1 MIDMSQAELI
11 HGLQAS
17 GDLKIIQRDDVFR
30 FSLDSVI
37 LADFVKINPRTRN
50 IMDFGTGLAP
60 IPLLL
65 SLKTKA
71 LITGIEIQDD
81 LCELAKKSVVLNHLE
96 EQISI
101 NKDDIRVVH
110 SHYMMSSFDI
120 VTCNPPFFKN
130 KDEKI
135 TSENIAVR
143 NAKHELLI
151 DFQTIVIQA
160 KRLLK
165 TGGLFVFVH
174 RADRLE
180 DLIIFLHNEGF
191 ALKRMRFVYPK
202 PGVPAVMVL
211 IEAANTGKA
220 GNMKLLEPLYIL
232 DEFGKHT
239 VEAMKIFGDNQEA
252 GNV

>member
-1 MIDMSQAELI
+1 MINVSQSELI
-11 HGLQAS
+11 HGLQSS

-30 FSLDSVI
+30 FSLDSVL
-37 LADFVKINPRTRN
+37 LADFVKINPRTKK

-71 LITGIEIQDD
+71 EIIGIEIQKE
-81 LCELAKKSVVLNHLE
+81 LYELARKSVKLNNLDH
-96 EQISI
+96 QITI
-101 NKDDIRVVH
+101 DKDDIRVVH

-130 KDEKI
+130 RDEKI
-135 TSENIAVR
+135 TNENVTVR

-151 DFQTIVIQA
+151 DFETIVIQA
-160 KRLLK
+160 KRMLK

-174 RADRLE
+174 RPERIE
-180 DLIIFLHNEGF
+180 DLIVSLHNEAF
-191 ALKRMRFVYPK
+191 ALKRMRFVYSK
-202 PGVPAVMVL
+202 PGQPAVMVL
-211 IEAANTGKA
+211 IEAANTGKS
-220 GNMKLLEPLYIL
+220 GNLKLLEPLYIR

-239 VEAMKIFGDNQEA
+239 QEALKIFGEEQEE
-252 GNV
+252 